1 MRILNAPSH
10 TLTALVGFTL
20 LAGCGSS
27 SQMTPT
33 SPAQSDAESQ
43 SFQRRGLQ
51 NARFD
56 GFHSMHRGVV
66 FGQRAVGRSFI
77 DPHAVGKPLVFT
89 GIDEGIDIYLQ
100 GGKNKM
106 VGQITGPP
114 GTGSGG
120 LATDAAGDLY
130 SMNQNAS
137 STTVTVYAPPYT
149 NGPKLTITIGRLDP
163 VIAVSRQ
170 GTLAVT
176 ACTIPS
182 GSQCDEGVVFYA
194 AGSATPCATVLDG
207 SAFPT
212 GAWGLAFDRNGNLY
226 AADGGSATEA
236 PLTVG
241 KIDGGCNAK
250 TIRTFTT
257 VNSLGEAGDIHVD
270 KAGRLAIITTV
281 GTYPYTSCI
290 ISTYDPPKKDS
301 LGNPVSTTSLPGNS
315 SGAFAFQA
323 SGRNLWTSY
332 YTVGSPYPTGVYQF
346 AYPTGGAPEKTIVTS
361 VGSPYGVAV
370 TPALVP

>member
-1 MRILNAPSH
+1 MHISKLPTFA
-10 TLTALVGFTL
+10 LTASIAFTA
-20 LAGCGSS
+20 LAGCGGS

-33 SPAQSDAESQ
+33 SLAQSGVGSSSIQGAAFQNGRLEGFLATHGDIVPNHGPARP
-43 SFQRRGLQ
+43 SFMDRR
-51 NARFD
+51 
-56 GFHSMHRGVV
+56 
-66 FGQRAVGRSFI
+66 
-77 DPHAVGKPLVFT
+77 AVGKPLVFT
-89 GIDEGIDIYLQ
+89 GIDGGINIYLQ

-120 LATDAAGDLY
+120 LATDTAGDLY

-149 NGPKLTITIGRLDP
+149 NGPKLTLTGRFDP

-182 GSQCDEGVVFYA
+182 GSQCGEAVLFYA

-212 GAWGLAFDRNGNLY
+212 GAWGLAFDRHENLY
-226 AADGGSATEA
+226 AADGGSSTEA

-241 KIDGGCNAK
+241 KIDGGCNATK
-250 TIRTFTT
+250 IRTFTT
-257 VNSLGEAGDIHVD
+257 ANSVGEAGDIHVD
-270 KAGRLAIITTV
+270 KTGRLAIFTTV
-281 GTYPYTSCI
+281 GTYPYPSCI
-290 ISTYDPPKKDS
+290 IDTYDPPKNGS

-315 SGAFAFQA
+315 FGAFVFQA
-323 SGRNLWTSY
+323 SGRNLWASY
-332 YTVGSPYPTGVYQF
+332 YTVGSFYPTGLYQF
-346 AYPTGGAPEKTIVTS
+346 AYPSGGAPEKTIVIPL
-361 VGSPYGVAV
+361 GSSFGVAV

>member
-1 MRILNAPSH
+1 MRISSRARF
-10 TLTALVGFTL
+10 TLTASVTL
-20 LAGCGSS
+20 MALPACGNSQVTPAPLAPSSVGSS
-27 SQMTPT
+27 PILW
-33 SPAQSDAESQ
+33 PA
-43 SFQRRGLQ
+43 FQNVRLNGL
-51 NARFD
+51 
-56 GFHSMHRGVV
+56 HSMH
-66 FGQRAVGRSFI
+66 VGIVPGDGAGASSFM
-77 DPHAVGKPLVFT
+77 DHRAVGKPLVFT
-89 GIDEGIDIYLQ
+89 GIDEGIDIFLQ

-120 LATDAAGDLY
+120 LATNTAGDLY

-149 NGPKLTITIGRLDP
+149 NGPKLTLTGRFDP

-182 GSQCDEGVVFYA
+182 GSQCGEAVEFYA

-212 GAWGLAFDRNGNLY
+212 GAWGLAFDHNGDLY
-226 AADGGSATEA
+226 AADGGSSTEA

-250 TIRTFTT
+250 KIRTFTT
-257 VNSLGEAGDIHVD
+257 ANSVGEAGDIHID
-270 KAGRLAIITTV
+270 MAGRLAIFTSV
-281 GTYPYTSCI
+281 GTYPYPSCI
-290 ISTYDPPKKDS
+290 IDTYDPPKGGS
-301 LGNPVSTTSLPGNS
+301 LGSPVSTTSLPGNTF
-315 SGAFAFQA
+315 GAFAFRA
-323 SGRNLWTSY
+323 SGRDLWASY
-332 YTVGSPYPTGVYQF
+332 YTVGSFNPTGLYQF
-346 AYPTGGAPEKTIVTS
+346 AYPSGGAPERTIVTP
-361 VGSPYGVAV
+361 VGDSYGVAV